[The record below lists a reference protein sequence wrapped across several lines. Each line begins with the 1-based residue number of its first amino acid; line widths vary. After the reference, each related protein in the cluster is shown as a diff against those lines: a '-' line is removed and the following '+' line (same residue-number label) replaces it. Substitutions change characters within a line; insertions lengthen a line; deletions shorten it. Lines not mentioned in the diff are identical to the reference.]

1 MKQVSQSF
9 SHGRI
14 TVSDVPAPALRSHG
28 VLVRTAWSLIS
39 AGTERTKV
47 ELGQKSLLAKAR
59 SRPDQVKQVLDKV
72 RKDGLL
78 QTYET
83 VKTRLE
89 EQAPIG
95 YSSAGVVIAVGE
107 LAAGLS
113 VGDRVA
119 CAGAEYANHAEVVY
133 VPANLCARVP
143 DGVGLDAAAFST
155 VGAIAMQGVRQ
166 AGVSL
171 GDNVAVI
178 GLGLLGQLATQ
189 MLKAAGCAVAGVDL
203 DAAKCDLALAT
214 GADAAWTGAAAE
226 IAKRGL
232 AFTDGRGF
240 DAVVITA
247 GTKSDEPV
255 ELAGELARDRGVV
268 VVVGDVGMRVP
279 RKPYYEKELALR
291 LARSYGPGR
300 YDPLYEEVGVDYP
313 VGYVRWTEQRNMQ
326 EFLRLVQIGGVR
338 LERLITH
345 RFAVDD
351 AAKAYGCVQGGG
363 EEQGA
368 GEERGGGGELA
379 VGVLLEYPER
389 GDEGAARIGA
399 GGPIALRKDEG
410 AAAAAGEAPAGA
422 AGTAARPGAR
432 VGVSFVGAG
441 NFATATLLPGL
452 EKDGRADLRGILT
465 GSGLSAADV
474 GAKRGFAFA
483 TGELGEILA
492 DEQTHAVVIASRHEL
507 HASQIVAA
515 LDAGKT
521 VFVEKPLG
529 ITRDDLAAVVAA
541 WRRSPADLMVGFNRR
556 FSPFGLEVKAALVDR
571 TGPAAIVCRVNAGA
585 VPRTHWTQQLKQG
598 GGRIVGELCH
608 FVDLCCYL
616 AGSAP
621 ASVYAVA
628 ARADVAL
635 ALRDTLTVTLSF
647 ANGAFASI
655 TYAANGD
662 TTLPKERV
670 EVMCEGGMWVIDDFR
685 RLEWAVAGKKG
696 QRRLTGADK
705 GHRREMGA
713 FLDLAQGTPSGIL
726 TFEDAVVSTAATLA
740 VIESLTTGAPVGL
753 ELPALGE

>member
-9 SHGRI
+9 SDGRI
-14 TVSDVPAPALRSHG
+14 TVTEVPPPALRPHG

-59 SRPDQVKQVLDKV
+59 ARPDQVRQVLAKV
-72 RKDGLL
+72 RRDGLL

-107 LAAGLS
+107 LATGLS
-113 VGDRVA
+113 VGDQVA
-119 CAGAEYANHAEVVY
+119 CAGAEYANHAEIVY
-133 VPANLCARVP
+133 VPANLCAKVP
-143 DGVGLDAAAFST
+143 EGVRLDAAAFAT

-178 GLGLLGQLATQ
+178 GLGLLGQLAAQ
-189 MLKAAGCAVAGVDL
+189 MLKAAGCAVAGIDL
-203 DAAKCDLALAT
+203 DAAKCDLALAL

-226 IAKRGL
+226 IAERGMG
-232 AFTDGRGF
+232 FTDGRGF

-255 ELAGELARDRGVV
+255 ELAGELARDRGTV
-268 VVVGDVGMRVP
+268 VVVGDVGMQVP
-279 RKPYYEKELALR
+279 RKVYYEKELSLR

-300 YDPLYEEVGVDYP
+300 YDPLYEEAGVDYP

-326 EFLRLVQIGGVR
+326 EFLRLVQIGAVKLGP
-338 LERLITH
+338 LTTH
-345 RFAVDD
+345 RFPVDD
-351 AAKAYGCVQGGG
+351 AAKAYETVQ
-363 EEQGA
+363 
-368 GEERGGGGELA
+368 GGGGELA
-379 VGVLLEYPER
+379 VGVLLEYTER
-389 GDEGAARIGA
+389 GEEG
-399 GGPIALRKDEG
+399 GGRIALRKD
-410 AAAAAGEAPAGA
+410 AAAAEGAPAGA
-422 AGTAARPGAR
+422 AGTAARSGVRSASAVPAR
-432 VGVSFVGAG
+432 VGISLVGAG

-474 GAKRGFAFA
+474 GQKRGFAFA

-492 DEQTHAVVIASRHEL
+492 DEQTRAVVIASRHDL
-507 HASQIVAA
+507 HAAQVVAA
-515 LDAGKT
+515 LDADKT

-529 ITRDDLAAVVAA
+529 ITRDDLAAVVGA
-541 WRRSPADLMVGFNRR
+541 WRRSSGDLMVGFNRR

-571 TGPAAIVCRVNAGA
+571 VGPASIVCRVNAGA
-585 VPRTHWTQQLKQG
+585 VPRTHWTQQLEQG

-608 FVDLCCYL
+608 FIDFCCYL
-616 AGSAP
+616 AGSEP

-628 ARADVAL
+628 ARADIEL
-635 ALRDTLTVTLSF
+635 ALRDTLTVTLGF
-647 ANGAFASI
+647 ANGSIASI

-662 TTLPKERV
+662 TALPKERV
-670 EVMCEGGMWVIDDFR
+670 EVMCEGGMWIVDDFR

-705 GHRREMGA
+705 GHRREMSA
-713 FLDLAQGTPSGIL
+713 FLDLAQGKPSGIL
-726 TFEDAVVSTAATLA
+726 NFEDAVISTAATLA
-740 VIESLTTGAPVGL
+740 VIESLTKGAAVGL
-753 ELPALGE
+753 DLPSLDG

>member
-1 MKQVSQSF
+1 MRQVSQSMKD
-9 SHGRI
+9 GRI
-14 TVSDVPAPALRSHG
+14 ELIEVPPPALRPHG

-39 AGTERTKV
+39 AGTERTKL

-59 SRPDQVKQVLDKV
+59 ARPDQVKQVLDKV

-78 QTYET
+78 QTYGT

-95 YSSAGVVIAVGE
+95 YSSAGVVVAVGE
-107 LAAGLS
+107 LATGLS

-119 CAGAEYANHAEVVY
+119 CAGAEYANHAELVY
-133 VPANLCARVP
+133 VPARLCARVP
-143 DGVGLDAAAFST
+143 DGVGLDAAAFTT

-166 AGVSL
+166 AGVAL
-171 GDNVAVI
+171 GDAVAVI
-178 GLGLLGQLATQ
+178 GLGLLGQLGAQ

-203 DAAKCDLALAT
+203 DQARCDLALT
-214 GADAAWTGAAAE
+214 MGADAAWAGAAGE
-226 IAKRGL
+226 IAARGA

-247 GTKSDEPV
+247 GTKSDEPI
-255 ELAGELARDRGVV
+255 ELAGELARDHGTV

-279 RKPYYEKELALR
+279 RKPYYEKELSLR

-300 YDPLYEEVGVDYP
+300 YDPLYEEAGIDYP
-313 VGYVRWTEQRNMQ
+313 LGYVRWTEQRNMQ
-326 EFLRLVQIGGVR
+326 EFLRLLQTGAVKVEG
-338 LERLITH
+338 LITH
-345 RFAVDD
+345 RFAVDE
-351 AAKAYGCVQGGG
+351 AAKAYEAVQGGG
-363 EEQGA
+363 DG
-368 GEERGGGGELA
+368 LA

-389 GDEGAARIGA
+389 GEEKGARIVLRKDTAAGERAAKTGHADAPTHGAEAARIG
-399 GGPIALRKDEG
+399 
-410 AAAAAGEAPAGA
+410 
-422 AGTAARPGAR
+422 
-432 VGVSFVGAG
+432 VSLVGAG
-441 NFATATLLPGL
+441 NFATATLLPAL
-452 EKDGRADLRGILT
+452 ERDGRAELRGVLT
-465 GSGLSAADV
+465 ASGLSAADV
-474 GAKRGFAFA
+474 GDRRGFAFA
-483 TGELGEILA
+483 AGELDEILA
-492 DEQTHAVVIASRHEL
+492 DERTHAVVIASRHDL
-507 HASQIVAA
+507 HARQAAAA

-529 ITRDDLAAVVAA
+529 VTRDDLAAVVAA

-571 TGPAAIVCRVNAGA
+571 AGPAAITCRVNAGA
-585 VPRTHWTQQLKQG
+585 VPRTHWTQQLEQG

-628 ARADVAL
+628 ARSDVEL
-635 ALRDTLTVTLSF
+635 ALRDTLAVTLGF
-647 ANGAFASI
+647 ANGSFATI

-662 TTLPKERV
+662 TALPKERV

-696 QRRLTGADK
+696 QRRLAGSDK
-705 GHRREMGA
+705 GHRREMSA
-713 FLDLAQGTPSGIL
+713 FLDLAQGTPCGIL

-740 VIESLTTGAPVGL
+740 VIESLTRGTPVGL
-753 ELPALGE
+753 DLPALAG